1 MRRRRLDVILFAV
14 GLLVASAAVI
24 VRLTPPLYEPFF
36 AAREFDAPGWR
47 AGDRLDRGRMTRDL
61 ESSGRLLGLDRG
73 QVLDLLGP
81 PDDRTEDSM
90 SYSVD
95 LGHRFG
101 STPWLYRLR
110 VEFEGRG
117 EVERVLLH
125 D

>member
-1 MRRRRLDVILFAV
+1 MRRRRLGVMLLAV
-14 GLLVASAAVI
+14 VLMIVSAAVI
-24 VRLTPPLYEPFF
+24 VRFSPQLYEPFF
-36 AAREFDAPGWR
+36 AARGVDAPGWR
-47 AGDRLDRGRMTRDL
+47 EGDRLDRGRMARDL

-81 PDDRTEDSM
+81 PDDRTEGSM

-95 LGHRFG
+95 LGDRFG
-101 STPWLYRLR
+101 SHPWLYRLR
-110 VEFEGRG
+110 VEFDGRG